1 MRSSNRDE
9 RNKNHK
15 DTERRKGRIPMRNMK
30 KTLTALFLI
39 LTLALPVQT
48 FWTVDAQAEEISQM
62 QQPVKPAKLSKKT
75 LKLKVGQKKK
85 LVLRHADGKVTWK
98 SKDSS
103 IAKVGRKGVVRAKKS
118 GKTTIIAKFAGKKY
132 KCKVTVISNE
142 PAERSGEDT
151 DSNSSSGPSR
161 SSDSS
166 GSSDSSSDSSKSGT
180 VYWTPGGSVYHYSR
194 SCPTLSR
201 SRTIYSGTPSE
212 SGKSRGCKVCG

>member
-1 MRSSNRDE
+1 
-9 RNKNHK
+9 
-15 DTERRKGRIPMRNMK
+15 MRNMK

-132 KCKVTVISNE
+132 KCK
-142 PAERSGEDT
+142 GEDT

>member
-1 MRSSNRDE
+1 MRPSNRDE

-62 QQPVKPAKLSKKT
+62 QQTVKPAKLSKKT

-166 GSSDSSSDSSKSGT
+166 KSGT